1 MVLLIVFTC
10 YFVYIGEVKIGAV
23 LSIYAIGTSF
33 YNGILGCS
41 WVVTSIASMDG
52 TSELIENVLN
62 LSLPSKEEKI
72 NFNRCISLKNVTFK
86 YPDSNRIALNSIS
99 LDFKKNKK
107 YLIVGESGGG
117 KSTVLKLICGFYNP
131 NDGDIY
137 IDETNYNTL
146 DEHQINSLISYSQ
159 QDSYLFNRTLKDNI
173 DFCKT
178 GNMKRL
184 NDCIVLS
191 DLENF
196 IDKLPEGIFTCID
209 QEVNQVSG
217 GEKLRIGLARTL
229 YKDANLLLLD
239 EVTSALDKRS
249 SEVIESNILSLDNR
263 TIVNVCHKFNQ
274 NNLNKYDKIYV
285 IEGGRLVVEGNYSE
299 IHNNKIFKK
308 YKNNDLNFETEKV
321 ME

>member
-1 MVLLIVFTC
+1 M
-10 YFVYIGEVKIGAV
+10 
-23 LSIYAIGTSF
+23 
-33 YNGILGCS
+33 
-41 WVVTSIASMDG
+41 
-52 TSELIENVLN
+52 
-62 LSLPSKEEKI
+62 
-72 NFNRCISLKNVTFK
+72 
-86 YPDSNRIALNSIS
+86 
-99 LDFKKNKK
+99 
-107 YLIVGESGGG
+107 
-117 KSTVLKLICGFYNP
+117 
-131 NDGDIY
+131 
-137 IDETNYNTL
+137 
-146 DEHQINSLISYSQ
+146 
-159 QDSYLFNRTLKDNI
+159 
-173 DFCKT
+173 
-178 GNMKRL
+178 
-184 NDCIVLS
+184 LS

-263 TIVNVCHKFNQ
+263 TIINVCHKFNQ

-285 IEGGRLVVEGNYSE
+285 IEGGRLAVEGNYSE